1 MAVLL
6 AALVPDLV
14 AKEDVASGD
23 HQEYSC
29 YADVGGLVHLNELD
43 HLVVCDV
50 LFIFA

>member
-14 AKEDVASGD
+14 AKKDITSGD
-23 HQEYSC
+23 YQEYSC
-29 YADVGGLVHLNELD
+29 YADIGGLVHLNKLY
-43 HLVVCDV
+43 HLVVLDV